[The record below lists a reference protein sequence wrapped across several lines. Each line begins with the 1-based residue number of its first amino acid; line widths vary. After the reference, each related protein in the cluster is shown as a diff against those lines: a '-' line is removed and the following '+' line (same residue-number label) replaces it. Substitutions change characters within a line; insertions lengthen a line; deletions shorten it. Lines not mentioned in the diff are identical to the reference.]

1 MLDDKLRVVACPRAT
16 FRACRRRFVDH
27 HRLDP
32 GTHVAPPQIQ
42 AEPARDG
49 DEPWQN
55 QSLRIESLEIDDG
68 SHARVLSEV
77 LSFDGSEPTP
87 TETKDRP
94 MNAEHSIFP
103 RVLYLEWHGSPAS
116 EDRDDARD

>member
-1 MLDDKLRVVACPRAT
+1 MPPSHL
-16 FRACRRRFVDH
+16 RACRRRFIDH
-27 HRLDP
+27 HRLAP

-55 QSLRIESLEIDDG
+55 QSLRIESLEMDDG

-77 LSFDGSEPTP
+77 LRFGGSEPTP
-87 TETKDRP
+87 TETEDRP

-103 RVLYLEWHGSPAS
+103 RVP
-116 EDRDDARD
+116 